1 MSFSRKSFLKVAA
14 TGGLGL
20 LFGGIPPR
28 SFAWREKGA
37 GLKPVRRS
45 SLVMGS
51 IINVEVIADSER
63 AGNEA
68 INRAVKIFRNLDR
81 KFSMYDSQS
90 EMGLI
95 GRYAGKSPVPV
106 SGDSQTILRFAGT
119 VNADSAHLFDVTV
132 EPAMRKWG
140 FRREAAEP
148 VSRPTDEELKKI
160 ERLIGMEKLTL
171 EGHRAYL
178 QTEGMGIDLGGI
190 AGGYALDKAIE
201 ALKGMDVA
209 AAFINFSGDIHCFG
223 PTVDGEG
230 WPVNIYNPET
240 RRLMEKPVMLHD
252 RALSTSG
259 SYQNRRNDGYGESW
273 GHLLKPASVR
283 PAEPVHS
290 LTAVHPSAMMADAW
304 STAAY
309 LGAKP
314 PKDVETIVLT

>member
-20 LFGGIPPR
+20 LFGGIPR
-28 SFAWREKGA
+28 HSFAWREKGIH
-37 GLKPVRRS
+37 LKSVRRN

-51 IINVEVIADSER
+51 IIHVEVIADTER
-63 AGNEA
+63 AGNKA
-68 INRAVKIFRNLDR
+68 INRAVEIFRNLDR
-81 KFSMYDSQS
+81 KLSMYDAQS
-90 EMGLI
+90 EMGLL
-95 GRYAGKSPVPV
+95 GRYAGKTPVPLSV
-106 SGDSQTILRFAGT
+106 DSQAILRFAEK
-119 VNADSAHLFDVTV
+119 VNTDSGHLFDVTV

-140 FRREAAEP
+140 FRKDSDAR
-148 VSRPTDEELKKI
+148 VTRPTDEQLKQL
-160 ERLIGMEKLTL
+160 ERLVGMDKLTL
-171 EGHRAYL
+171 DGELAYL
-178 QTEGMGIDLGGI
+178 ETKGMGIDLGGI

-201 ALKGMDVA
+201 ALKRMDVA

-223 PTVDGEG
+223 STVDGEG

-240 RRLMEKPVMLHD
+240 HNLLEKPVMLHD

-259 SYQNRRNDGYGESW
+259 AYQNRRNDQYGHSW

-290 LTAVHPSAMMADAW
+290 LTAIHSSAMAADAW

-309 LGAKP
+309 LGAHP
-314 PKDVETIVLT
+314 PKDLETIVLE